1 MSIVYTTHMLNLKIV
16 TPERTVFEDSVDEVI
31 VPGADGEMGILP
43 HHINIMAKLL
53 PGELRIKR
61 GNKSEVLAVGGGFLQ
76 MADNT
81 ATILTDMALEESSID
96 EKAAEEA
103 RKRAS
108 EALEQKL
115 SDEEY
120 AETIS
125 ILERS
130 LAQLKVKRRHR
141 VR

>member
-1 MSIVYTTHMLNLKIV
+1 MLNLKIV
-16 TPERTVFEDSVDEVI
+16 TPERTVFEDGVDEVI
-31 VPGADGEMGILP
+31 VPGAEGEMGILP

-61 GNKSEVLAVGGGFLQ
+61 GAKTEVLAVGGGFLQ
-76 MADNT
+76 IAENT
-81 ATILTDMALEESSID
+81 ATILTDMALGESSID

-108 EALEQKL
+108 DALQKKL

-120 AETIS
+120 AETVA

>member
-1 MSIVYTTHMLNLKIV
+1 MAQLNLKIV
-16 TPERTVFEDSVDEVI
+16 TPEKTVFEDNVDEVI
-31 VPGADGEMGILP
+31 VPGAEGEMGILP
-43 HHINIMAKLL
+43 HHTNLMAKLL
-53 PGELRIKR
+53 PGELRIKMD
-61 GNKSEVLAVGGGFLQ
+61 NKTEILAIGGGFLQ
-76 MADNT
+76 VADNT

-103 RKRAS
+103 RKRAQ
-108 EALEQKL
+108 EALEQRL

-120 AETIS
+120 AETIAV
-125 ILERS
+125 LERS

>member
-1 MSIVYTTHMLNLKIV
+1 MAELNLKIV
-16 TPERTVFEDSVDEVI
+16 TPEKTVFEDSVDEVI
-31 VPGADGEMGILP
+31 VPGAQGEMGILP

-61 GNKSEVLAVGGGFLQ
+61 GVKTEVLVVGGGFLQ
-76 MADNT
+76 IAKNT
-81 ATILTDMALEESSID
+81 ATVLTDMALAEDSID

-103 RKRAS
+103 RKRA
-108 EALEQKL
+108 AITLEQKL

-120 AETIS
+120 AETIA

-130 LAQLKVKRRHR
+130 LAQLKVKRRHK

>member
-1 MSIVYTTHMLNLKIV
+1 MLNLKIV
-16 TPERTVFEDSVDEVI
+16 TPEKTVFEDSVDEVI
-31 VPGADGEMGILP
+31 VPGVEGEMGILP
-43 HHINIMAKLL
+43 HHVNIMAKLL

-61 GNKSEVLAVGGGFLQ
+61 GSKIEVLAVGGGFLQ
-76 MADNT
+76 IAENT
-81 ATILTDMALEESSID
+81 ATILTDMALEEASID

-120 AETIS
+120 AETVAV
-125 ILERS
+125 LERS